1 MSNSYV
7 RIVQG
12 LYSAIF
18 ADIRAAL
25 PTVTGLERDEHR
37 FLSQLDTR
45 GLGFATIDLPAF
57 GKHFDK
63 CLSMGMLTPSGLPN
77 FGCSGRRRQ
86 SPVFLRGLV
95 SRVFDS
101 DGLLLSQP
109 CVNSILFLRQL
120 AYAVKKI
127 KIDCKETVRDS
138 TISKYIAQEGSLRDP
153 HLNWCGDHFD
163 PGGDGRLYIDDFRHR
178 GGREYADLFEECT
191 VSAAFCDTVHDVADR
206 VFSSFGEFFASEW
219 RPKHGPG
226 AVADRPIDGFKY
238 KFPTWTD
245 RLDGVFPLAQMAY
258 ANYDAWLHDVNS
270 GEGPQNVEV
279 PARILLVPKSQKAPR
294 IIAKEPTANMWC
306 QQAVRDY
313 LEQNVKDSFLG
324 SVIHFGDQEHNRRAA
339 LKASHDKKHWTVDL
353 SDASDRVSLWLVER
367 LVRSNHSLL
376 TALYASRSRF
386 ASIPTRDGDVL
397 LRMKKFA
404 PQGSATTFPLQSII
418 YAIIAVASVL
428 YARGLPVTAANM
440 RSVSR
445 EVLVFGDDTII
456 PKEAGELYVSMLTY
470 LGFLVNH
477 SKTYTEGNFRESCGC
492 EGYDGVDVTPAY
504 FVSPFSESAPT
515 SISSVVECSNNFY
528 MKGLWHTASWI
539 QSTLPDWV
547 RNSLQVRAV
556 DDGRFGLTSYVG
568 GKAIGKK
575 RWNSSLHREEIRAIT
590 LKCVLTRTQPGGYG
604 HLLQY
609 YTEAPANDIQW
620 MSGVDGRTSAT
631 ARQTWESLTA

>member
-7 RIVQG
+7 RTVQG

-37 FLSQLDTR
+37 FLSQLNTR

-63 CLSMGMLTPSGLPN
+63 CLSTGMLSPSGLPN
-77 FGCSGRRRQ
+77 FGCSGRSRR
-86 SPVFLRGLV
+86 SPIFLQGLI
-95 SRVFDS
+95 SRVFS
-101 DGLLLSQP
+101 SSGVLLSQP
-109 CVNSILFLRQL
+109 CVNSIFFLRQL
-120 AYAVKKI
+120 FYAVKKI
-127 KIDCKETVRDS
+127 KIECKESVRDS
-138 TISKYIAQEGSLRDP
+138 TISKYIAQEGSLRPP
-153 HLNWCGDHFD
+153 HLDWCGDDFD
-163 PGGDGRLYIDDFRHR
+163 PRGDRRLYIDDFRHS
-178 GGREYADLFEECT
+178 GSREYADLFEDCT
-191 VSAAFCDTVHDVADR
+191 VSASFCDTVHDVADR
-206 VFSSFGEFFASEW
+206 VFSSFGEFSAGEW

-245 RLDGVFPLAQMAY
+245 RLDKVFPLSQMAY
-258 ANYDAWLHDVNS
+258 ANYDAWVHDVNLGS
-270 GEGPQNVEV
+270 TPSSEEV
-279 PARILLVPKSQKAPR
+279 PAKIRMVPKTQKAPR
-294 IIAKEPTANMWC
+294 IIAKEPTAAMWC

-313 LEQNVKDSFLG
+313 LESNVSACFLG
-324 SVIHFGDQEHNRRAA
+324 SVIHFGNQNYNRRAA
-339 LKASHDKKHWTVDL
+339 LKASLDQEHWTVDL

-386 ASIPTRDGDVL
+386 ALVPTRDGDVL

-418 YAIIAVASVL
+418 YAIIAVSSVL
-428 YARGLPVTAANM
+428 YARKMPVTTANM

-456 PKEAGELYVSMLTY
+456 PKDAGEHYVSMLTY
-470 LGFLVNH
+470 LGFFVNH

-492 EGYDGVDVTPAY
+492 EGFEGTDVTPAY
-504 FVSPFSESAPT
+504 FVSPFSESKPT
-515 SISSVVECSNNFY
+515 SISSVVMCSNNFY
-528 MKGLWHTASWI
+528 KKGLWHTAHWI
-539 QSTLPDWV
+539 QSTLPNWV
-547 RNSLQVRAV
+547 RNSLQIRAV
-556 DDGRFGLTSYVG
+556 GDGRFGLTSCVG
-568 GKAIGKK
+568 GRAVGKT
-575 RWNSSLHREEIRAIT
+575 RWNDNLQREEIRALA
-590 LKCVLTRTQPGGYG
+590 LKCAVTRTQPGGYG

-609 YTEAPANDIQW
+609 YTESPANDIQW
-620 MSGVDGRTSAT
+620 MSGVDGRTSAS
-631 ARQTWESLTA
+631 ARRTWEALVS